1 MKVQR
6 RGYQNISSKTGSLL
20 FYAAAAAAVVSID
33 RGRIRQ
39 GPEETIGG
47 STIDRLHERV
57 LSSCADNLIKC
68 LFCLMKFFAPFD
80 AAKSDHIHDLQ
91 SLRLSSKLY
100 NNGKP

>member
-6 RGYQNISSKTGSLL
+6 RGYQNISLKTGSLL
-20 FYAAAAAAVVSID
+20 FYAAAAAAAVVASID

-68 LFCLMKFFAPFD
+68 LFCVDEIFCSF
-80 AAKSDHIHDLQ
+80 
-91 SLRLSSKLY
+91 
-100 NNGKP
+100 